1 MNRIGTISEVIQIF
15 QLIFLYYL
23 VKSIIDQDTDIKYFM
38 AATIVFGI
46 IDSFWVFSSVL
57 SSGIGERYIGIL
69 EIIPDELPYSI
80 LFLYMFYLTEK
91 NIFIKAIKLFLLLFY
106 HYR

>member
-1 MNRIGTISEVIQIF
+1 MV
-15 QLIFLYYL
+15 
-23 VKSIIDQDTDIKYFM
+23 
-38 AATIVFGI
+38 ATIVFGI

-91 NIFIKAIKLFLLLFY
+91 YIYKNDKIISFTFLSLSVVLTMGRGLLIITTVMFFSSTLIYFISRKKYLALY
-106 HYR
+106 